1 MVNLRSS
8 GWSTANPPY
17 HFNVDLVLGPI
28 WVLVPNSG
36 RREQPRGTVRGSDHL
51 YAFGWRFIAERVD
64 QVIVDGFDS

>member
-1 MVNLRSS
+1 
-8 GWSTANPPY
+8 
-17 HFNVDLVLGPI
+17 LVLGPI

-64 QVIVDGFDS
+64 QVVVDGFDS